1 MKLAIAFVLLCAACG
16 GKSAQPPDAGAEP
29 ETPASAIE
37 VVAGGRMTGGSL
49 VVDVKLGHPHP
60 GTPVTEEAP

>member
-1 MKLAIAFVLLCAACG
+1 MKLSIAFALLLAACG
-16 GKSAQPPDAGAEP
+16 GKSAQPPDAGPEP
-29 ETPASAIE
+29 ETPASTIE

-49 VVDVKLGHPHP
+49 VVDVQIGHPHP